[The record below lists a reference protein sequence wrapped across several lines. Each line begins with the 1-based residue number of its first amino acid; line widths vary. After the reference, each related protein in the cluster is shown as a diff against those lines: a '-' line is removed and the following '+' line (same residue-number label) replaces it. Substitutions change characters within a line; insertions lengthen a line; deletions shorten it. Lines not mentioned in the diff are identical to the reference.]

1 MPTKTIPNPSLACSP
16 GWPVVCSV
24 SRREP
29 LGPQWVESPGLE
41 GKALILRNLL
51 LPPLQL
57 FQRWEWGSWR
67 AACPPWLVAWPP
79 SAPPSPVKFP
89 LAEARRR
96 TSLIESRGSKVLSSE
111 ASASCLLRLQRE
123 LIVEFTLVMS
133 IFGPYPCTWPDQQD
147 DIHKPGALHL
157 LHARTFVFVFYRN
170 MTLSVCCIQSQT
182 VYVWS
187 IKYLTRGG

>member
-41 GKALILRNLL
+41 GKALILQNLL

-67 AACPPWLVAWPP
+67 AACTPWLVAWPP

-123 LIVEFTLVMS
+123 LTGVHTCYEHIWT
-133 IFGPYPCTWPDQQD
+133 I
-147 DIHKPGALHL
+147 
-157 LHARTFVFVFYRN
+157 
-170 MTLSVCCIQSQT
+170 SV
-182 VYVWS
+182 
-187 IKYLTRGG
+187 YLTGPTRWHSQAGWPSSAPRKNLCFCVL

>member
-41 GKALILRNLL
+41 GKALILQNLL

-123 LIVEFTLVMS
+123 LIVEFTLVLWAYLDHIRVPDRTNKMTFTSRVPFICSTQEPLFLCS
-133 IFGPYPCTWPDQQD
+133 IGKW
-147 DIHKPGALHL
+147 H
-157 LHARTFVFVFYRN
+157 
-170 MTLSVCCIQSQT
+170 
-182 VYVWS
+182 
-187 IKYLTRGG
+187 